1 MTSQGNLV
9 STEWVQSNIQQIK
22 REDGEFRL
30 IEVDVDT
37 NAYSKGHIEGAIS
50 WHWKE
55 DLNDLTTR
63 DIVSWDDFEKLL
75 QLSGI
80 TKDTTV
86 LLYGDN
92 NNWFAAFAF
101 WLLKYYGHPKV
112 HLVDGGRKKWEL
124 EGRDLTTEIPNIM
137 PSDYQITEINK
148 GIRALRS
155 DVEAAMKN
163 GVPMVDVRSPKE
175 YSGEILAPPGLNE
188 TCQRGG
194 HIPGAINIP
203 WSTAVK
209 EDGSYESPDKL
220 RQIYQINPGMDKAI
234 AYCRIGE
241 RSSHTWFAL
250 KYLLGLQDVKNYD
263 GSWTEWGNLIAAP
276 ITKGSEP

>member
-1 MTSQGNLV
+1 MTSQENLV

-22 REDGEFRL
+22 REDGEVRL

-37 NAYSKGHIEGAIS
+37 SAYSKGHIEGAIS

-55 DLNDLTTR
+55 DLNDQTTR
-63 DIVSWDDFEKLL
+63 DIVSKDDFEKLL

-80 TKDTTV
+80 TRDTTV

-112 HLVDGGRKKWEL
+112 RLVDGGRKKWEL

-137 PSDYQITEINK
+137 PSDYQITEINQ
-148 GIRALRS
+148 GIRALR
-155 DVEAAMKN
+155 DDIEAAIKS

-203 WSTAVK
+203 WSRAVR
-209 EDGSYESPDKL
+209 EDGSYETPDKL
-220 RQIYQINPGMDKAI
+220 RQIYQIDPGMDKAI